1 MSRNTQ
7 STSVEFVLPDVQTT
21 EALGNALGRRL
32 RAGQGVALIGELGAG
47 KTAFVRGLA
56 VGLRLEDPEA
66 VASPTY
72 LLAIEHHGPVPLL
85 HVDAY
90 LEPKARGFLLDGGL
104 DYVHELGAVLAIEW
118 ADRVRDLWPSET
130 VVVELKPNPGGQE
143 GRQARL
149 QGPPALLT
157 GLDPTAG

>member
-1 MSRNTQ
+1 MSSADT
-7 STSVEFVLPDVQTT
+7 TTVDLVLPHVEAT
-21 EALGNALGRRL
+21 EALGTALGRRL
-32 RAGQGVALIGELGAG
+32 CAGQGVALIGELGAG

-56 VGLRLEDPEA
+56 VGLELEDPEA

-72 LLAIEHHGPVPLL
+72 LLAIEHDGPVPLL

-104 DYVHELGAVLAIEW
+104 DYADELGAVLAIEW

-130 VVVELKPNPGGQE
+130 VVVELGPRPEGQE
-143 GRQARL
+143 GRQAHL
-149 QGPPALLT
+149 QGPAALLE
-157 GLDPTAG
+157 GLGKPSP